1 MAESMTTLDAQLRKK
16 KALTY
21 TLLQVVGILA
31 LMLVGNCFDWLNMKF
46 DPTQLKTWNYW
57 NGVIQQVLM
66 YSIALVIG
74 YTGRMEREFLNNKEF
89 ALAMNLYHRFLGE
102 KTESFVIYV
111 NKTLNPKIKREYYIS
126 HVERKLYRL
135 EERSKRHD
143 DWKLEYDKIL
153 DDLTNGRLKSI
164 KEYACKNR
172 QLRQYVVRRFT
183 LEALIHTENV
193 EKNCRSFNRYPR
205 VNAHSFTWGV
215 RSKSDR
221 SNKYKVENTL
231 AKDLSV
237 KVLQK
242 ALSVVLMAVVLGS
255 IAGDPS
261 KNELLSQ
268 VNGWAKL
275 IIKYI
280 IRVGGIAWSYISG
293 LYLGK
298 GMFESNYIEVV
309 NNRNDILESYLS
321 WKKELKEEETEG
333 YKIRK
338 ALMMSQTE
346 EFPERR
352 PLEDVSK
359 RANVTEESKNPI
371 ELTEEEKQKILEQA
385 LNEKRKN
392 ELLKQALDQ

>member
-1 MAESMTTLDAQLRKK
+1 MAESEMMLDAQLRKK

-21 TLLQVVGILA
+21 TILQIVGILA

-46 DPTQLKTWNYW
+46 DPTQLKSWDYW

-89 ALAMNLYHRFLGE
+89 ALAMNLYHRFLTE
-102 KTESFVIYV
+102 KTESFAVYI
-111 NKTLNPKIKREYYIS
+111 NKTLNPKIKKEYYIAY
-126 HVERKLYRL
+126 VERKLYRL
-135 EERSKRHD
+135 EERHKRHD
-143 DWKLEYDKIL
+143 SWKLEYDRIL
-153 DDLTNGRLKSI
+153 DDLACGRVKTI
-164 KEYACKNR
+164 EEFAFKNKR
-172 QLRQYVVRRFT
+172 LRRYVLRRFT
-183 LEALIHTENV
+183 LEALVCSDNLD
-193 EKNCRSFNRYPR
+193 KNCRSFNKYPR

-221 SNKYKVENTL
+221 SNKYKVENTT

-237 KVLQK
+237 KVIQK
-242 ALSVVLMAVVLGS
+242 ALSVVLMAIVLGS

-261 KNELLSQ
+261 RNELLTQ

-275 IIKYI
+275 IVKYI
-280 IRVGGIAWSYISG
+280 IRVGGIIWSYVSG

-309 NNRNDILESYLS
+309 HNRNEILEAYIS

-333 YKIRK
+333 YKIKKILISERK
-338 ALMMSQTE
+338 FDS
-346 EFPERR
+346 EFE
-352 PLEDVSK
+352 S
-359 RANVTEESKNPI
+359 NVKQGMTPAQKKDEGSFD
-371 ELTEEEKQKILEQA
+371 LTEEEKQKILEKAQ
-385 LNEKRKN
+385 NEKRMN
-392 ELLKQALDQ
+392 ELLKEALDQ